1 MPFDPSAPVEEIVVP
16 GDSPPAPQFDPSQP
30 FELDA
35 STAPNPKETAEAI
48 ADSTAE
54 LMSMA
59 SPMLPVPLSKMLL
72 RAGGKKTDMAIGT
85 IFPLAGSAAG
95 TFVAPVVGTA
105 VGGGAGGVAGEALVE
120 MRQILRGERENFSPG
135 SLIGTGVVSAVIPK
149 PLQAGGGSIVRA
161 VAKAAGQRAGEGA
174 LLGGAQEA
182 IRGLIDEGELTL
194 ANIAESAL
202 WGSVFGSVFGAL
214 ERGAPAVVNKIKSKS
229 PKEAVPI
236 LREEG
241 SPQAVALAD
250 EIEAKLASGEVE
262 LQPKDATPANPM
274 DEINAGI
281 RADADATIQTHVPL
295 EEATKELARTPPAK
309 VQSLRTVLERP
320 DIDFQYS
327 VWDAD
332 MVPPGGDR
340 TMQIDVIPTDPNEVT
355 MGGLGS
361 TNRKVLA
368 ALGVDLPPAPDWLP
382 PGSYTRAEIAK
393 AIADG
398 PPASAEV
405 GLGAA
410 SPKEFQPVQKFTTS
424 IKNAVVDQERVARGE
439 PPIIEVAKK
448 DLGAAWDEGMAKIDE
463 NQNLPDELI
472 AELKEAPRP
481 VKDYETAVLLQRKID
496 LQNEFNKANRNI
508 AENIGTPE
516 SLASDRAA
524 IQRVSDELLDLDL
537 VSRTSGTEQGRGLN
551 ARKLIAAEDFSL
563 SSMMTR
569 RRAAKGGAKLTPEE
583 EAQVREQHA
592 QIVEAERALSE
603 HAEKPNASVDEAV
616 SRISKEPALEGAE
629 KSTDV
634 IAELKRAVRDNPEL
648 DDANFIQR
656 ITESFVR
663 EGIKTRE
670 PLIDAVHAAIKD
682 IIPGGITRR
691 QTMDAISG
699 YGQFRKLD
707 PDKIKAELRDLR
719 GQMQQVGKL
728 QDMESGR
735 APAKTGGERRAP
747 SDEERRLIKQVE
759 EAKRK
764 GGFKVT
770 DPATQLKTALSSI
783 KTRLQNSIR
792 DLEQQIATKTK
803 TISTKTG
810 VKLDAEAEALK
821 GQRDKLKAEFDS
833 IFGKTELTDTQR
845 ISIAE
850 KSADRQI
857 SEIERQLKENEIFP
871 KSKQASG
878 ITSPELEAKR
888 AKIEALKEE
897 REYARTLGNDP
908 IIKVPKTPEEIS
920 LQAYKTRVAKRIAE
934 LHERMAKGDFST
946 KPKRETVLDDQGN
959 VLQAKLERAKAEY
972 ADALEKDRFERL
984 SGTRKLLERAGD
996 TYDAAKNI
1004 MTTGELSFIGRQ
1016 GFIQGIS
1023 HPVRT
1028 AKALPASFKALFADP
1043 ITARAIDLQTLNDPA
1058 APGARE
1064 AGIHLDEPGTK
1075 LAKKE
1080 EIVMSNWGDRTP
1092 IVRNFNQAGRV
1103 FLNKLRLDSF
1113 KALAEMKPDATPAE
1127 LEQFAKYV
1135 NQSTGRGSLGTWGE
1149 RNAVALSRALF
1160 SPRFLTSR
1168 FQYLAGNSMWGG
1180 TAATRKILAKEYART
1195 LIGLG
1200 TMYSLYEF
1208 GFAGDDKDGYQP
1220 VNFDPRSAMFGKM
1233 KIKNTTIDPLAG
1245 LSQAAVFA
1253 ARTGLTAVDA
1263 LGIETGPQYMTN
1275 KGALVDLREPKFGQD
1290 NWADVALR
1298 FGRSKLHP
1306 IPGSVL
1312 NLMQG
1317 RDLVGQPATIK
1328 SEAINFVSPMTYPDI
1343 YDALRAQDVDDGT
1356 AITLLA
1362 LLGAGINTYQEKEA
1376 KLKAMK
1382 QPQKQLKAAP

>member
-48 ADSTAE
+48 ADSAAE

-59 SPMLPVPLSKMLL
+59 SLALPKPIAKMLL

-182 IRGLIDEGELTL
+182 IRGLIDDGELTL

-202 WGSVFGSVFGAL
+202 WGSVFGSVFGAI
-214 ERGAPAVVNKIKSKS
+214 ERGAPAVVNRIKSKS

-281 RADADATIQTHVPL
+281 RADADATVQTHVPL
-295 EEATKELARTPPAK
+295 EEATKELARTPLAK
-309 VQSLRTVLERP
+309 IQSLRTVLERP

-340 TMQIDVIPTDPNEVT
+340 TMQIDVIPTDPNEAT

-382 PGSYTRAEIAK
+382 PGSYTRSEIAK

-439 PPIIEVAKK
+439 PPVMEVAKK
-448 DLGAAWDEGMAKIDE
+448 DLGAAWEEGMAKIDE

-496 LQNEFNKANRNI
+496 LQNEFNKANRNV
-508 AENIGTPE
+508 EQNIGTPD
-516 SLASDRAA
+516 SLAADRATK
-524 IQRVSDELLDLDL
+524 QRVLDELIDLEN
-537 VSRTSGTEQGRGLN
+537 VARTSGTEQGRGLN

-563 SSMMTR
+563 TSMLTKR
-569 RRAAKGGAKLTPEE
+569 RGARGDTP
-583 EAQVREQHA
+583 
-592 QIVEAERALSE
+592 LS
-603 HAEKPNASVDEAV
+603 
-616 SRISKEPALEGAE
+616 
-629 KSTDV
+629 
-634 IAELKRAVRDNPEL
+634 
-648 DDANFIQR
+648 
-656 ITESFVR
+656 
-663 EGIKTRE
+663 
-670 PLIDAVHAAIKD
+670 
-682 IIPGGITRR
+682 
-691 QTMDAISG
+691 
-699 YGQFRKLD
+699 
-707 PDKIKAELRDLR
+707 
-719 GQMQQVGKL
+719 
-728 QDMESGR
+728 
-735 APAKTGGERRAP
+735 
-747 SDEERRLIKQVE
+747 
-759 EAKRK
+759 
-764 GGFKVT
+764 
-770 DPATQLKTALSSI
+770 
-783 KTRLQNSIR
+783 
-792 DLEQQIATKTK
+792 
-803 TISTKTG
+803 
-810 VKLDAEAEALK
+810 
-821 GQRDKLKAEFDS
+821 
-833 IFGKTELTDTQR
+833 
-845 ISIAE
+845 
-850 KSADRQI
+850 
-857 SEIERQLKENEIFP
+857 
-871 KSKQASG
+871 
-878 ITSPELEAKR
+878 
-888 AKIEALKEE
+888 
-897 REYARTLGNDP
+897 
-908 IIKVPKTPEEIS
+908 PEEIS
-920 LQAYKTRVAKRIAE
+920 LVEAQHKKIVEAQNEFNSLPDGFDK
-934 LHERMAKGDFST
+934 
-946 KPKRETVLDDQGN
+946 N
-959 VLQAKLERAKAEY
+959 KAE
-972 ADALEKDRFERL
+972 ARLDEAKNQFNEALDRDRFERL
-984 SGTRKLLERAGD
+984 SGTQKLLERAGD

-1004 MTTGELSFIGRQ
+1004 MTTGEFSFIGRQ

-1023 HPVRT
+1023 HPIRT
-1028 AKALPASFKALFADP
+1028 AKALPATFKALFADP
-1043 ITARAIDLQTLNDPA
+1043 VTARAIDLQTLNDPV
-1058 APGARE
+1058 APRARD
-1064 AGIHLDEPGTK
+1064 AGVHLDEPGTK

-1080 EIVMSNWGDRTP
+1080 EIVMSRWGDKTP
-1092 IVRNFNQAGRV
+1092 IVRNFNQSGRV
-1103 FLNKLRLDSF
+1103 FLNKLRLDAF
-1113 KALAEMKPDATPAE
+1113 KALSDMKPDATKVE

-1149 RNAVALSRALF
+1149 RNAVALSRTLF

-1180 TAATRKILAKEYART
+1180 TAATRKILAREYART

-1208 GFAGDDKDGYQP
+1208 GFAGDDKDGYQH

-1253 ARTGLTAVDA
+1253 ARTGLTAADA
-1263 LGIETGPQYMTN
+1263 VGIETGPQYVTN

-1290 NWADVALR
+1290 NWADVAVR

-1328 SEAINFVSPMTYPDI
+1328 SEAINFVAPMTYPDI

-1382 QPQKQLKAAP
+1382 QPQKQPKAAP